1 MAGCVVTT
9 FPPDQEPP
17 GRLIQIAKDEKK
29 DPTVTSK
36 SAEPSPGA
44 HPALPVEQADDAAVN
59 KKYADNPDKPDPS
72 TIAQIEVTDE

>member
-1 MAGCVVTT
+1 VKS
-9 FPPDQEPP
+9 D
-17 GRLIQIAKDEKK
+17 
-29 DPTVTSK
+29 SK
-36 SAEPSPGA
+36 AEPSPGA